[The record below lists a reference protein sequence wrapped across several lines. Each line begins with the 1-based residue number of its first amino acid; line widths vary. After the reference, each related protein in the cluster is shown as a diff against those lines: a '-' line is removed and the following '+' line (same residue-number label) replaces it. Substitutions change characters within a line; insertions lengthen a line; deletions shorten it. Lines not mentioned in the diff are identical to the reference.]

1 MFVEMTTRARLRAG
15 DDAAFA
21 ELFDKHAAVVYQHAF
36 RLTGNWSTAE
46 DVVSATFLEAWRL
59 RERIDPE
66 GGSLR
71 PWLLGVATNIIR
83 NLSRKSRRWDNLAAW
98 FQRPEVT
105 PDFAEEL
112 AGQIDDAE
120 RLAAA
125 LRALRLLR
133 PAEREVI
140 ALCVWAGLDYAAAAE
155 ALAVP
160 VGTVRSRLSRAREK
174 LRKLTGEPHPARG
187 QVNGGRITAARPAQE
202 GNR

>member
-21 ELFDKHAAVVYQHAF
+21 ELFDTHAAAVYHHAF

-46 DVVSATFLEAWRL
+46 DAVSATFLEAWRL

-83 NLSRKSRRWDNLAAW
+83 NLSRKSRRWDNLVAR

-112 AGQIDDAE
+112 AGRIDDAD

-174 LRKLTGEPHPARG
+174 LRKLAREPHSARG